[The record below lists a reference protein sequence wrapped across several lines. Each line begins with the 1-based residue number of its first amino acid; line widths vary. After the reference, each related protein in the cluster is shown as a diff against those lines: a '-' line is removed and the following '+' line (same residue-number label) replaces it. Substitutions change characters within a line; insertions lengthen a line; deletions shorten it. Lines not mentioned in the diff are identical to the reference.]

1 MKLIIAGSR
10 TFDDFELLNR
20 ECVQFIRSET
30 KIPPTIISG
39 TANGADKLGERF
51 AKRFNLP
58 LLQFPANW
66 DKFGKRDGIVRN
78 EEMAKIATHAIVFW
92 DGTSKGS
99 SHMIEKAKKYNLTLK
114 IIQFGKPS
122 LL

>member
-1 MKLIIAGSR
+1 MKLIVAGSR

-20 ECVQFIRSET
+20 ECTQFICAET
-30 KIPPTIISG
+30 TIPPTIISG

-66 DKFGKRDGIVRN
+66 DKFGKRAGIVRN
-78 EEMAKIATHAIVFW
+78 EEMAKVATHAIVFW

-99 SHMIEKAKKYNLTLK
+99 SHMIATAKKYNLILK